1 MEILWGASFLAML
14 PACKFLS
21 ASQILQ
27 QESCMASSDQVVAK
41 QRLLLRNSR
50 DPKTI

>member
-21 ASQILQ
+21 ASQISQ
-27 QESCMASSDQVVAK
+27 QEPPTASSDQVVAK
-41 QRLLLRNSR
+41 QRLLLRKSR
-50 DPKTI
+50 DPKTL